1 MWLFWVSMLNL
12 GEGYIATIE
21 GKLEKHPKLKHKS
34 VLCFSFLEVQV
45 EELHGDFEPPFFCK
59 KTHAQKDFANQN
71 PINFNPQNHQNLD
84 LQTLIF
90 QLFGPFFFLLGQTK
104 NPKGNPQQIPKQNWS
119 HAQTTRFPQLSG
131 SKFRTSMDGFIHPS
145 WGGHSTLYLVLI
157 GKKHGTKK
165 KWMK

>member
-45 EELHGDFEPPFFCK
+45 EELHGDFEPPIFCK

-71 PINFNPQNHQNLD
+71 TINFNPQNHQNLD

-90 QLFGPFFFLLGQTK
+90 QLFGPFFFAWPNKNSQGKPSTNPQTK
-104 NPKGNPQQIPKQNWS
+104 LEPCPNHQVSP
-119 HAQTTRFPQLSG
+119 
-131 SKFRTSMDGFIHPS
+131 
-145 WGGHSTLYLVLI
+145 TLRIQV
-157 GKKHGTKK
+157 
-165 KWMK
+165 

>member
-21 GKLEKHPKLKHKS
+21 RKLEKHPKLKHKS

-90 QLFGPFFFLLGQTK
+90 QLFGPFFFCLAKQKIPRETLNKSPNKIGAMPKPPGFPNSQDPSLG
-104 NPKGNPQQIPKQNWS
+104 PQW
-119 HAQTTRFPQLSG
+119 
-131 SKFRTSMDGFIHPS
+131 MDSSIQV
-145 WGGHSTLYLVLI
+145 GGGTVHCTLF
-157 GKKHGTKK
+157 
-165 KWMK
+165 

>member
-1 MWLFWVSMLNL
+1 MLNL

-45 EELHGDFEPPFFCK
+45 EELHGDFEPPIFCK

-90 QLFGPFFFLLGQTK
+90 QLFGPFFCLAKQKIPRETLNKSPNKIGAMPKPPGFPNSQDPSLG
-104 NPKGNPQQIPKQNWS
+104 PQW
-119 HAQTTRFPQLSG
+119 
-131 SKFRTSMDGFIHPS
+131 MDSSIQV
-145 WGGHSTLYLVLI
+145 GGGTVHCTLF
-157 GKKHGTKK
+157 
-165 KWMK
+165 